1 MMNKTF
7 LVLYKP
13 GKGWLSGEPISKQP
27 LQAHLNYMLELHD
40 KGQLLMGGPFSD
52 GTGGAVILLV
62 GSLAEAEAL
71 IDKDPAIVQGVFA
84 PKIYE
89 WEMATGTSIRS

>member
-1 MMNKTF
+1 MSKTF

-13 GKGWLSGEPISKQP
+13 GKGWLPGEPISKQP
-27 LQAHLNYMLELHD
+27 LQAHLNYVLELRD
-40 KGQLLMGGPFSD
+40 KGLLLMGGPFSD
-52 GTGGAVILLV
+52 DTGGAVILSV

-71 IDKDPAIVQGVFA
+71 IDKDPAIVQSVLA

-89 WEMATGTSIRS
+89 WELVTD

>member
-13 GKGWLSGEPISKQP
+13 GRGWLSGEPLSKQP
-27 LQAHLNYMLELHD
+27 LQAHLNYILELYD
-40 KGQLLMGGPFSD
+40 KGHLLMGGPFSD
-52 GTGGAVILLV
+52 GTGGAVILSV
-62 GSLAEAEAL
+62 GSLAEAETL
-71 IDKDPAIVQGVFA
+71 IDKDPAIVQGILA

-89 WEMATGTSIRS
+89 WEMATGTAIRS

>member
-13 GKGWLSGEPISKQP
+13 GKGWLSGEPVSKQP
-27 LQAHLNYMLELHD
+27 LQAHHNYVLELQD
-40 KGQLLMGGPFSD
+40 KGHLLMGGPFSD
-52 GTGGAVILLV
+52 GTGGAVILSV
-62 GSLAEAEAL
+62 GSLAEAKAL
-71 IDKDPAIVQGVFA
+71 IDKDPAIVQSVLA

-89 WEMATGTSIRS
+89 RERVTKH

>member
-13 GKGWLSGEPISKQP
+13 GKGWLSGESLSKQP
-27 LQAHLNYMLELHD
+27 LQAHLNYLLELHD
-40 KGQLLMGGPFSD
+40 KGQLLMGGPFAD
-52 GTGGAVILLV
+52 GTGGAVILSV

-71 IDKDPAIVQGVFA
+71 IEQDPAIVQGVLE
-84 PKIYE
+84 PKIQE
-89 WEMATGTSIRS
+89 WEAETAIRS